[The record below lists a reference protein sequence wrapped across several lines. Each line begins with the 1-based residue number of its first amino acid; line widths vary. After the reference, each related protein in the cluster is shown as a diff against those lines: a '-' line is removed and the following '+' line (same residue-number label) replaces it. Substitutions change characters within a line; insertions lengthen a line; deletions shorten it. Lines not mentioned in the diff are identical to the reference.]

1 MARLILTLAAIAL
14 LVAVSVYAGEVIGER
29 REHARLAAEFRVL
42 RHEVL
47 TTHAALM
54 AMPLPL
60 PESVEHRQ
68 AVALEHHARWAPV
81 LADLAA
87 HFTHR
92 RAA

>member
-29 REHARLAAEFRVL
+29 REHARLAAEFQVL

-54 AMPLPL
+54 ATPL
-60 PESVEHRQ
+60 EQAVEHRQ